1 MRTLEK
7 ALWWYTS
14 SLEEVLSSVLES
26 SCLKEMRSTFV
37 AFFVC
42 LLFSATNAWSSSTH
56 CTLQQKQNHNSGVAS
71 YLIQFISH
79 TLNYHISYTLKP
91 TFISHT
97 KYKLRVQYRI
107 HFLLFRRS
115 RFISHTSV
123 NFYAKFLQ
131 RSIFHANGPKRPIVS
146 RARLLLGSRGQ
157 LGWLKLGQVR

>member
-1 MRTLEK
+1 MHVNKVQWLYCIFSMLKIRQTLK
-7 ALWWYTS
+7 FQKITN
-14 SLEEVLSSVLES
+14 SL
-26 SCLKEMRSTFV
+26 SCSFGCPGSRISLNNTKKY
-37 AFFVC
+37 
-42 LLFSATNAWSSSTH
+42 LTNLTMPV
-56 CTLQQKQNHNSGVAS
+56 KRGVAS

-97 KYKLRVQYRI
+97 KYKLRVEYRI

-115 RFISHTSV
+115 MFISHTSV

-146 RARLLLGSRGQ
+146 RA
-157 LGWLKLGQVR
+157 

>member
-1 MRTLEK
+1 MVIFLRLHWSKENIHLNLLVVQNRKYTTLFCTK
-7 ALWWYTS
+7 NVRKWGQIQRAITA
-14 SLEEVLSSVLES
+14 SLK
-26 SCLKEMRSTFV
+26 CI
-37 AFFVC
+37 C
-42 LLFSATNAWSSSTH
+42 
-56 CTLQQKQNHNSGVAS
+56 CGGGVAS

-97 KYKLRVQYRI
+97 KYKLRVEYRI

-115 RFISHTSV
+115 MFISHTSV

-146 RARLLLGSRGQ
+146 RARLLLGSRG
-157 LGWLKLGQVR
+157 

>member
-1 MRTLEK
+1 MSYRTFWIHFFWCWCKSKEQFLRN
-7 ALWWYTS
+7 LVWFLVCSW
-14 SLEEVLSSVLES
+14 
-26 SCLKEMRSTFV
+26 LKCCRCCWAS
-37 AFFVC
+37 
-42 LLFSATNAWSSSTH
+42 W
-56 CTLQQKQNHNSGVAS
+56 KSGVAS

-146 RARLLLGSRGQ
+146 RARLLLGSRG
-157 LGWLKLGQVR
+157 